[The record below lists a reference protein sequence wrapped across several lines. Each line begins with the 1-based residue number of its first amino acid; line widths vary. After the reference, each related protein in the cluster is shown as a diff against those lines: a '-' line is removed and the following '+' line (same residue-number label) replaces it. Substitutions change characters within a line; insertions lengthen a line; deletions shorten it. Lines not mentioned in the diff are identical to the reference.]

1 MSVKKRSMLQA
12 STGAIAPAACCG
24 IIISEKKMQ
33 SAEDQGKGALRS
45 EEAKEYNR
53 IKIRLSIIDLL
64 ITIMLII
71 VLAFSGLSRTL
82 VQAIQPYTG
91 NPYLQ
96 FLVFIAII
104 GFAAGVI
111 GFPLTFYGSYLL
123 EHRFGLS
130 TQTIFEWILDQT
142 KSLGVGLAL
151 GIPVAIAFYY
161 FLIVTGSFWWLY
173 FSVFIFLFAVLLA
186 RIAPVVI
193 FPLFY
198 TFTPIEEGAI
208 QDTILDIIRKH
219 NISIRGIYSFNMS
232 RETKKANA
240 GFTGIGRS
248 RRIILSDTLIESF
261 SPDEIAVIFSHE
273 VGHYTKRHIIKNI
286 LLSGIVVFS
295 TFFLCGQLYE
305 WTLPRYGFVYVHEI
319 AATPILFFYLSLA
332 SLITMPLVNA
342 LSRYYEREA
351 DRFALA
357 LTKDRAAFISGME
370 KLAQINLADR
380 EPHPIIELLFYSHPS
395 IKKRIDAA
403 RTMALTPE

>member
-1 MSVKKRSMLQA
+1 MLQA
-12 STGAIAPAACCG
+12 STGATAPAACCG
-24 IIISEKKMQ
+24 VIYSEKAMQ
-33 SAEDQGKGALRS
+33 TAEDQGKGTLRK

-64 ITIMLII
+64 ITITLII
-71 VLAFSGLSRTL
+71 VLAFSGLSRML

-96 FLVFIAII
+96 FLIFIAIV
-104 GFAAGVI
+104 GLAAGII

-130 TQTIFEWILDQT
+130 TQTIFSWLFDRI

-161 FLIVTGSFWWLY
+161 FLVVAGTRWWLY
-173 FSVFIFLFAVLLA
+173 FSVFIFLFTVLLA
-186 RIAPVVI
+186 RIAPVII

-198 TFTPIEEGAI
+198 TFTPLEEGAI
-208 QDTILDIIRKH
+208 QDKIFDIIRKH

-232 RETKKANA
+232 KETKKANA

-248 RRIILSDTLIESF
+248 KRIILSDTLIENF

-305 WTLPRYGFVYVHEI
+305 WTLPRYGFVYIHEI
-319 AATPILFFYLSLA
+319 AATPILFFYLSLT
-332 SLITMPLVNA
+332 SLIAMPLVNA
-342 LSRYYEREA
+342 LSRHYEWEA

-357 LTKDRAAFISGME
+357 LTEDRTAFISGME
-370 KLAQINLADR
+370 KLAEINLADR
-380 EPHPIIELLFYSHPS
+380 EPHPIIEFLFYSHPS

-403 RTMALTPE
+403 RTMAFPPE